1 VATESSVEIASAGP
15 ANRGRLYAGASGFSY
30 ASWKPEFYPADAKP
44 SDFLGLYAERLPTVE
59 LNNTFY
65 RLPAAEQFGRWA
77 DQTPPN
83 FRFAVKL
90 PMSISILGNLG
101 QVGDFSERV
110 AALGERL
117 GPALVRL
124 GDGRPRDDGFLE
136 LLLGSVEPSLR
147 VALDARDA
155 SWEGADDL
163 LGARGAIRVNAV
175 DGPAPFRYFRF
186 RDPPYDE
193 STLAGYADRVRDL
206 LADGIDVYCYFRHED
221 APTAPRYARRFL
233 ELVGQAAR

>member
-30 ASWKPEFYPADAKP
+30 ASWKPKFYPVDAKP
-44 SDFLGLYAERLPTVE
+44 RDFLRLYAERLATVE

-65 RLPAAEQFGRWA
+65 RLPATEQFARWA
-77 DQTPPN
+77 EQTPPG

-90 PMSISILGNLG
+90 PMSISIFGNLG

-136 LLLGSVEPSLR
+136 LLLGSVDSGLR

-155 SWEGADDL
+155 SWEGADEI
-163 LGARGAIRVNAV
+163 LGTRGAIRVNAWE
-175 DGPAPFRYFRF
+175 GAAPFRYLRF
-186 RDPPYDE
+186 RDPPYNEDA
-193 STLAGYADRVRDL
+193 LGGYADRVRDL
-206 LADGIDVYCYFRHED
+206 LAGGIDVYCYFRHED
-221 APTAPRYARRFL
+221 APTAPRYAQRFV
-233 ELVGQAAR
+233 ELVGGGAR